1 MEIHVN
7 TWPVQDAKARF
18 SELIEQSVKQGP
30 QLVTKRGQATAV
42 VVPFSQWQSMAH
54 AAKPALKSL
63 LLERAPEP
71 VEFAVPARG
80 ALRLRAPK
88 AF

>member
-1 MEIHVN
+1 MN

-42 VVPFSQWQSMAH
+42 VVPFAQWQSMAH

-63 LLERAPEP
+63 LLERMPEP
-71 VEFAVPARG
+71 VGLAVPARG
-80 ALRLRAPK
+80 VLKLRTAKVL
-88 AF
+88 

>member
-1 MEIHVN
+1 MN
-7 TWPVQDAKARF
+7 TWPIQDAKARF

-42 VVPFSQWQSMAH
+42 VVPFAQWQLMAH

-63 LLERAPEP
+63 LLEGMPEP
-71 VEFAVPARG
+71 VGLAVPARG
-80 ALRLRAPK
+80 VLKLRTAKVL
-88 AF
+88 

>member
-1 MEIHVN
+1 MN

-42 VVPFSQWQSMAH
+42 VVPFAQWQSIAS

-63 LLERAPEP
+63 LLERISEP
-71 VEFAVPARG
+71 VDLAIPARG
-80 ALRLRAPK
+80 ALKLRAPK
-88 AF
+88 AL